1 MERFI
6 VYFDDPGHAL
16 QQIGPMAGADAASA
30 HWILVACPPR
40 LARHAG
46 RWLSR
51 HAREAWR
58 ERWAEQ
64 AHAAVVPALRA
75 RGHRVTPLL
84 ASLPLTAQ
92 TRELVTRH
100 GAARVLDARRHRVGQ
115 DLAPVTHD
123 QPAGQDSRWAVGG
136 AVAGMGAVL
145 VLAAE

>member
-1 MERFI
+1 MDRFI
-6 VYFDDPGHAL
+6 VYFDDPSHAL
-16 QQIGPMAGADAASA
+16 QQIAPMAGADAGSA

-51 HAREAWR
+51 QARQAWR

-64 AHAAVVPALRA
+64 AHAGVTAALLA

-84 ASLPLTAQ
+84 ASLPLATQ
-92 TRELVTRH
+92 TRELLTRH
-100 GAARVLDARRHRVGQ
+100 GAARVVDARRHRLGQ
-115 DLAPVTHD
+115 DLPPVSRD
-123 QPAGQDSRWAVGG
+123 QPAGDDARWAVGG
-136 AVAGMGAVL
+136 AVASMGAVL